1 MAIEPKPFDAAL
13 ARAVLA
19 DCEAALHVLK
29 GNPRGV
35 YWRLAWCSALT
46 LLRAVGH
53 VLEYEMRSPDAVP
66 EMREAWRAWW
76 KRVGDAKADHPIF
89 WDFIRND
96 RNALLKEYRFT
107 AEQGIII
114 QGALNTVPLGSVP
127 LNGNVAEPTYL
138 MKDGPFAGCDQR
150 DLVQKAIAWWD
161 RQLEEIALRAAA
173 ECMIEKRPGAAPA

>member
-1 MAIEPKPFDAAL
+1 MITHELKPFDAAL

-66 EMREAWRAWW
+66 DMREAWEHGGRELAT
-76 KRVGDAKADHPIF
+76 R
-89 WDFIRND
+89 
-96 RNALLKEYRFT
+96 
-107 AEQGIII
+107 
-114 QGALNTVPLGSVP
+114 
-127 LNGNVAEPTYL
+127 
-138 MKDGPFAGCDQR
+138 
-150 DLVQKAIAWWD
+150 
-161 RQLEEIALRAAA
+161 RQITRSSGTSSET
-173 ECMIEKRPGAAPA
+173 IEMRC